1 MKKTNTGFTLAELMV
16 VVGLIAILM
25 TLVLINLNQNRVQ
38 TRDNLR
44 VADIQSIRLALEQYR
59 ASCGVFPATLDLDTN
74 NTRTSLPQNSINGG
88 CQFELGDFI
97 SEIPTAPRRSNVS
110 QVIDNNVVDNNN
122 IFGGDTTYG
131 GYFYA
136 GLSSRPDN
144 GPCFDYHLA
153 AELEYAE
160 DNSETPSRFLEQDH
174 DFAAGDAPFEYSCAN
189 SPNDFGD
196 DDDDDM
202 GLYDFRSQQA
212 GESN

>member
-1 MKKTNTGFTLAELMV
+1 MKKTNTGFTLAEVMV

-25 TLVLINLNQNRVQ
+25 TLLLINISRNRIR

-74 NTRTSLPQNSINGG
+74 NTRTSLPQNSNNG

-97 SEIPTAPRRSNVS
+97 SEIPTAPTRSNDSTVT
-110 QVIDNNVVDNNN
+110 VDNDN
-122 IFGGDTTYG
+122 IFG

-136 GLSSRPDN
+136 GLSSRND
-144 GPCFDYHLA
+144 GSCFDYHIA
-153 AELEYAE
+153 AELEYVDY
-160 DNSETPSRFLEQDH
+160 DNEIPLTFLEQDH

-189 SPNDFGD
+189 SPDDFGD
-196 DDDDDM
+196 DDDDDV
-202 GLYDFRSQQA
+202 GLYDFRSQKA